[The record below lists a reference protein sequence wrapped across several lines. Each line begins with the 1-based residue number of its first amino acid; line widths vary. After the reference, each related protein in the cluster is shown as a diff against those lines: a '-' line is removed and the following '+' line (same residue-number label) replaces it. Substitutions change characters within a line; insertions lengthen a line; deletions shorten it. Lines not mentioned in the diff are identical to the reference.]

1 MGDRSDLYVIPGGQE
16 ALVRRMVAP
25 ALPTG
30 WRFVRASIHG
40 AEVEA
45 RYHHAGDDVHAAMV
59 LSRGDDDAGE
69 PSPRLAVRLRSSRDV
84 DGVRALRACLLASVR
99 AAESEL
105 AWAPASPPRPPP
117 VDASTTRFAMPAPPR
132 PSPEDASPWRPPEA
146 PPHEAEDDPPP
157 VAPADP
163 VVEFLGLRDVL
174 GASVVPWDD
183 VPAVARVALRRAL
196 GAALRGR
203 RDRALRSLS
212 RALSYTP
219 SSLRVAL
226 VASVA
231 RFALRAYGDAVAA
244 LEGFVA
250 RDPPPAALLVASS
263 ARVTLLGRLGWYHE
277 ALVALDDAIARFPEV
292 MSLRVAASRLH
303 DTLHDTEGAEA
314 HLRAAF
320 ALDPASVDVPLRA
333 SQLLASSGDV
343 AGARAWLAEVIP
355 RADSPALLG
364 DVAAHAM
371 ALGDYDVSESLYLR
385 VQSLSPDDVSA
396 RVALGT
402 LAAWRGDAAG
412 ACAHADA
419 VLDACPDHAAGL
431 RLRGVSRA
439 LDGDVAGALED
450 FTAAVAR
457 DPTDAE
463 SFVWRAELLLR
474 LGDAEAALVAVQRGA
489 ELSPDGS
496 DYVAAQLI
504 RSLALS
510 RLGRFP
516 GMPDHVLRP
525 AVDALCGSPTSP
537 RSTVARMEHA
547 LAALRGNR
555 STTLTRVDASGALV
569 RVATEVSPRV
579 PAKHALWRFVATA
592 DVAAALRAF
601 ERVRAAY
608 PSAAE
613 PSNYEGEAHLYAG
626 SYAEAGRCFTRAL
639 AQYGRSR
646 WAFIGLAAVAV
657 LEGRLDDALDVMI
670 RCVEASGPPGPT
682 AYVYRGE
689 AYRRLGRVDEARS
702 DLEHA
707 VRAHPS
713 RVGAWVNLGLL
724 QVATGDVAAV
734 DTVRALREVA
744 PGFAADA
751 LAELG
756 LDEDAWSSPASWGP
770 LLERMLHMLR
780 GNRGSSCVTY
790 FTRDGRLRT
799 APAESP
805 ARFDA
810 AALLARVRASL

>member
-1 MGDRSDLYVIPGGQE
+1 MADRSDLYVIPGGQE

-45 RYHHAGDDVHAAMV
+45 RYHHAGDGVHAAMV
-59 LSRGDDDAGE
+59 LSRGDVDDAGE
-69 PSPRLAVRLRSSRDV
+69 TSPHLAVQLRSSRDV
-84 DGVRALRACLLASVR
+84 DGVRALRSCLLASVR

-132 PSPEDASPWRPPEA
+132 PSPDDASPWRPPDA
-146 PPHEAEDDPPP
+146 PPHEEAAPPP
-157 VAPADP
+157 VAPADS

-174 GASVVPWDD
+174 GAAVAPWDD
-183 VPAVARVALRRAL
+183 CPAAARVALRRAL

-203 RDRALRSLS
+203 RDRALGSLA
-212 RALSYTP
+212 RALSYAP

-231 RFALRAYGDAVAA
+231 RFALCAYGDSVAA

-250 RDPPPAALLVASS
+250 RDPSPAARLAASS

-277 ALVALDDAIARFPEV
+277 ALEALDDAIARFPDAL
-292 MSLRVAASRLH
+292 SLRVAASRLH
-303 DTLHDTEGAEA
+303 DTLHDTDGAEA

-320 ALDPASVDVPLRA
+320 ALDPASIDVPLRA
-333 SQLLASSGDV
+333 SQLLATSGDV

-364 DVAAHAM
+364 DVAARAM
-371 ALGDYDVSESLYLR
+371 SLGDYDVSESLYLR
-385 VQSLSPDDVSA
+385 VRSLSPDDVRA

-402 LAAWRGDAAG
+402 LAAWRGDVAG
-412 ACAHADA
+412 ARAHADA

-431 RLRGVSRA
+431 RLRGAARA

-463 SFVWRAELLLR
+463 SFVWRAESLLR
-474 LGDAEAALVAVQRGA
+474 LGDAESALVAVQRGA

-496 DYVAAQLI
+496 DYVAAQLV

-525 AVDALCGSPTSP
+525 AVDALCGSAPSP

-555 STTLTRVDASGALV
+555 STTLTRVDESGALV

-592 DVAAALRAF
+592 DVAASLRAF

-613 PSNYEGEAHLYAG
+613 PSNYEGEVHLYAG

-646 WAFIGLAAVAV
+646 WAFIGLTAVAV
-657 LEGRLDDALDVMI
+657 LEGRPGDALDVMVQ
-670 RCVEASGPPGPT
+670 CVEASGPPGPT

-724 QVATGDVAAV
+724 QLATGDAAAG

-756 LDEDAWSSPASWGP
+756 LDEGAWSSPASWGP

-810 AALLARVRASL
+810 AALLARVRAVL